1 MTVLPITHYNNTPIP
16 QMHTILD
23 VEFDTDELV
32 DIVDHGMSA
41 GVSGFISTRECV
53 DKFDENEDMLEEYLS
68 DYYFDMFGDRNYL
81 AAICSDHEP
90 CSIDEL
96 KVKMVWMYVELRAYE
111 ILTEIEHPSV
121 Y

>member
-1 MTVLPITHYNNTPIP
+1 MTSTLT

-41 GVSGFISTRECV
+41 GVSGFIYTYQNVKHFDDNDDEIQEYISDWYHDNMRE
-53 DKFDENEDMLEEYLS
+53 D
-68 DYYFDMFGDRNYL
+68 DYIS
-81 AAICSDHEP
+81 AIACTNNNSYP
-90 CSIDEL
+90 VGSIDEL
-96 KVKMVWMYVELRAYE
+96 KNRMVWMYVELKAFDILNE
-111 ILTEIEHPSV
+111 IKHPSV